1 MVNTHFL
8 SMDKF
13 FQGKNKQDIIFIFIS
28 LFLLAILV
36 LYIIFSASSLVRDVH
51 QGINLDVIK
60 NDEVIRFNF
69 DQLEQLKKR

>member
-1 MVNTHFL
+1 
-8 SMDKF
+8 MDKF